1 MNSFKTLYYFCRIII
16 KEEHKNHYCNAIEG
30 HTTTSHTVTLEPRAV
45 HRVVLP
51 LDVLELRGM
60 LIAAQTAIRAAR
72 VVNAMILILLVVA
85 EGSVTVE
92 EVTSLA
98 EVAGFYS

>member
-1 MNSFKTLYYFCRIII
+1 
-16 KEEHKNHYCNAIEG
+16 
-30 HTTTSHTVTLEPRAV
+30 
-45 HRVVLP
+45 
-51 LDVLELRGM
+51 M